1 MENAILYDYYS
12 EIIGKGDKLIF
23 LPAAGFTGNEGLII
37 ADYLQDNFETHMLD
51 LPGFGRGLGIQGRVT
66 SLAMAKW
73 LKGYLN
79 QKNIDKASFI
89 GHSLGGGVLLA
100 FAKHYPEKIKKLV
113 LLDQGH
119 KPMPRIPK
127 TEFGVFAYSF
137 PVLNV
142 MAALF
147 GNSFLK
153 LLRPLFASSN
163 EEDEDFDKRVKQ
175 FCELVAIDE
184 SSYGRKA
191 LKENVNMTTDGLNLL
206 FGYYNL
212 NIPRLLKHIKVPTY
226 LAYAT
231 FTGVDMEEQENTCKY
246 IKKIQRNDRLPIIYR
261 PVKSGHYV
269 HWSDQSLLADIKG
282 FLN

>member
-1 MENAILYDYYS
+1 M
-12 EIIGKGDKLIF
+12 
-23 LPAAGFTGNEGLII
+23 
-37 ADYLQDNFETHMLD
+37 
-51 LPGFGRGLGIQGRVT
+51 
-66 SLAMAKW
+66 
-73 LKGYLN
+73 
-79 QKNIDKASFI
+79 
-89 GHSLGGGVLLA
+89 
-100 FAKHYPEKIKKLV
+100 
-113 LLDQGH
+113 
-119 KPMPRIPK
+119 
-127 TEFGVFAYSF
+127 
-137 PVLNV
+137 
-142 MAALF
+142 
-147 GNSFLK
+147 
-153 LLRPLFASSN
+153 
-163 EEDEDFDKRVKQ
+163 KQ

-184 SSYGRKA
+184 SSYVRKA

-261 PVKSGHYV
+261 PVKSGHYA